1 MKIYN
6 RKLKKY
12 EESSQY
18 GGGFLEFMYHHCLGR
33 MLLKIVIHPVVS
45 KIGGFIQNSALSKG
59 RIKPFIEQNH
69 INMSDYE
76 DREYKS
82 FNDFFTRKA
91 KPGKRP
97 VDMAKNS
104 FVAPA
109 DSKLSIYPIKD
120 GQMVTVKGVE
130 YTLPE
135 MVGRKVDLSSF
146 EGGYCMVF
154 RLSVDDYHR
163 YSFVDDGRVTARYH
177 LKGKLHTV
185 SSISSEHKIYREN
198 SRVVNVLRTKNF
210 GKIIW
215 IEVGALLVG
224 KIKNHPVRT
233 FTKGMEKG
241 YFELGGSTILLLVE
255 QGKIRL
261 DEDVEQICKSGVEV
275 KLQMGEKIGEKAC

>member
-135 MVGRKVDLSSF
+135 MVGRKVDLSNF

-233 FTKGMEKG
+233 FAKGMEKG

-255 QGKIRL
+255 PGKIRL